1 MKISMKIIAIA
12 ASGLLAGAASVSMA
26 QSMPKVKAGMWE
38 NTVVSDAAGAGVN
51 GKGKSEPTKSTMCI
65 DDTVMEQMMKMGQGM
80 AQAMCSKNTSQVSGN
95 KITGSVEC
103 KMGGSTINSTT
114 VTTYNGDTSYRTE
127 SKSVYTPPLYG
138 MKENLT
144 VTEAKYVGAC
154 KAGMKPGDI
163 NTMGI
168 TMNIVDMNKMMG
180 AKK

>member
-1 MKISMKIIAIA
+1 MKINTKIIAMA
-12 ASGLLAGAASVSMA
+12 AAGLLAGAAGVSTA

-38 NTVVSDAAGAGVN
+38 NTVMSDAAGSK
-51 GKGKSEPTKSTMCI
+51 GKGEPTKSTMCI

-80 AQAMCSKNTSQVSGN
+80 AQAMCSKNTNQVSGN
-95 KITGSVEC
+95 KLTGSVEC
-103 KMGGSTINSTT
+103 KMGSSTINSTS
-114 VTTYNGDTSYRTE
+114 VTTFNGDTSYRTE
-127 SKSVYTPPLYG
+127 TKSVYTPPLYG
-138 MKENLT
+138 LKENVS

-168 TMNIVDMNKMMG
+168 TMNILEMNKMMG

>member
-1 MKISMKIIAIA
+1 MKIKMKLVIAVGA
-12 ASGLLAGAASVSMA
+12 GLFVGGTSLSMA
-26 QSMPKVKAGMWE
+26 QSMPKMKAGLWE
-38 NTVVSDAAGAGVN
+38 NTVMSDGVT
-51 GKGKSEPTKSTMCI
+51 GKAKGEPTKSTMCI

-80 AQAMCSKNTSQVSGN
+80 AQTMCSKNTSQISGN
-95 KITGSVEC
+95 KMTGSVEC
-103 KMGGSTINSTT
+103 KMGGSTINSTS
-114 VTTYNGDTSYRTE
+114 VTTFNGDTSYRTE

-144 VTEAKYVGAC
+144 VTEAKYMGAC

-168 TMNIVDMNKMMG
+168 TMNILEMNKMMG

>member
-1 MKISMKIIAIA
+1 MKISMKIMAIA

-38 NTVVSDAAGAGVN
+38 NTVVSDAAGA
-51 GKGKSEPTKSTMCI
+51 KGKNEPTKSTMCI

-80 AQAMCSKNTSQVSGN
+80 AQTMCSKNTSQISGN
-95 KITGSVEC
+95 KMTGSVEC
-103 KMGGSTINSTT
+103 KMGGSTINSTS
-114 VTTYNGDTSYRTE
+114 VTTFNGDTSYRTE

-144 VTEAKYVGAC
+144 VTEAKYMGAC

-168 TMNIVDMNKMMG
+168 TMNILEMNKMMG